1 MNKVELQK
9 KLDAAVDYFK
19 SDIAQVR
26 TGRANPSLIED
37 LPVEAY
43 GSTMKVKELG
53 TISVPEPQLIVVSP
67 WDTSVLSSIDKA
79 IRNSDLKLNPVSAE
93 GILRIPIPPLS
104 EERREEFAKLVNTK
118 TETAKQAV
126 RNVRQDAL
134 KIIDKMFADKQIG
147 EDEKFTKREEV
158 EKMVKDATTQLT
170 ELGDAKKEQILEIA

>member
-9 KLDAAVDYFK
+9 KLDVAVDYFK

-67 WDTSVLSSIDKA
+67 WDTSVLSAIDKA

-93 GILRIPIPPLS
+93 GVLRIPIPPLS

-118 TETAKQAV
+118 TETARQSV
-126 RNVRQDAL
+126 RNIRQDAL
-134 KIIDKMFADKQIG
+134 KIIDKMFSDKQIG

-158 EKMVKDATTQLT
+158 EKMVKDATNQIN
-170 ELGDAKKEQILEIA
+170 ELSDAKKDQILEIA